1 MVSYAISELKEV
13 NKSILSKG
21 NRLKPSPIFD
31 CGAGLLSDL
40 QIDYPLNMPIE
51 VCWQRV
57 KAKPFSRPFAKQA
70 SFFNATCGEPFSSDV
85 VTLDLSEAAQLYSS
99 DVINRA
105 VQTLSRGLSFYDIAL
120 SGTDTLST
128 SFFK

>member
-13 NKSILSKG
+13 NKSTLSKE

-40 QIDYPLNMPIE
+40 QIDCPLNMPIE

-57 KAKPFSRPFAKQA
+57 KAKPLAGRLQSRLLSLTRP
-70 SFFNATCGEPFSSDV
+70 V
-85 VTLDLSEAAQLYSS
+85 VNHSHLMWLP
-99 DVINRA
+99 
-105 VQTLSRGLSFYDIAL
+105 
-120 SGTDTLST
+120 
-128 SFFK
+128 